1 MTERRIGNAES
12 EVASPQVSM
21 LFKLDCST
29 ALIVSCLINGSCRK
43 YKVMLK
49 SCWTPMQ
56 EVLNWFVWLPCFQS
70 LSFLLFFRVI
80 YSFCRVLK
88 MRIHFEYLTP
98 KHFDFAFPTV
108 ISKKNG
114 NPFIGRFSSH
124 HLGKLFTVVTIQFS
138 NIILSV
144 LISTKSTVP
153 YVSIMMLHFQGFLST
168 GSTLVM
174 WAEAAVRRWVQCP
187 PPWGC
192 FEL

>member
-29 ALIVSCLINGSCRK
+29 VLIVSCLINGSCRK

-56 EVLNWFVWLPCFQS
+56 EVLNWFVWLPCFQG

-108 ISKKNG
+108 FFPTKHSQLADFKKLQYILIFVFWRRVEAWWWG
-114 NPFIGRFSSH
+114 WFRITTFTPPSS
-124 HLGKLFTVVTIQFS
+124 S
-138 NIILSV
+138 SV
-144 LISTKSTVP
+144 PK
-153 YVSIMMLHFQGFLST
+153 
-168 GSTLVM
+168 
-174 WAEAAVRRWVQCP
+174 
-187 PPWGC
+187 
-192 FEL
+192 